1 MDTLDTK
8 LIEQSLEVMSLES
21 RFHNPGWLHFTKTC
35 LRECAPL
42 DFFLQPASRSGQ
54 WHQGYE
60 LGVGGL
66 IRHTVAAMEVARTL
80 FPLYHF
86 TKKEEDSIISAL
98 ALHDLAKPS
107 KTHPIEVKALLE
119 PMRDQWYNEVE
130 TVVFLIETHHGQW
143 DYFGRMPHPKST
155 SQQFV
160 HLCDYIASRKNI
172 AVDIHYKEENT

>member
-1 MDTLDTK
+1 MDTLDTTI
-8 LIEQSLEVMSLES
+8 IEQSLEVMSLDS
-21 RFHNPGWLHFTKTC
+21 RFHNAGWLRFTKKA
-35 LRECAPL
+35 LRECAPMN
-42 DFFLQPASRSGQ
+42 FFIQPASMSGR

-66 IRHTVAAMEVARTL
+66 VRHTVAAMEVARTL

-86 TKKEEDSIISAL
+86 SEKEQDQIVAAL

-107 KTHPIEVKALLE
+107 KTHPIEVKAILE
-119 PMRDQWYNEVE
+119 PLRDQWYNEVE
-130 TVVFLIETHHGQW
+130 TVVTLIETHHGQW
-143 DYFGRMPHPKST
+143 DYFGKMPQPKST
-155 SQQFV
+155 AQQFV